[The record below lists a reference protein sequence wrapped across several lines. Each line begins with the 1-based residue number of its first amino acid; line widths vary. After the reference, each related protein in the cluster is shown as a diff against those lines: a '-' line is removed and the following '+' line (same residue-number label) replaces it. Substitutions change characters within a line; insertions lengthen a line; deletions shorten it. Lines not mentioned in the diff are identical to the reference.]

1 MGKASSSKKVARA
14 ASTGGGRTV
23 RGRQPLLYWAVIV
36 LTVVLGTAGV
46 VASRNQRLHSISANG
61 ATPPRAGKDHWHVAY
76 GTYICDHFE
85 PSIPNNNEDPFGIH
99 THGDGII
106 HVHPYVNSA
115 AGKNAVLGQFA
126 KTMHMTLNAGEL
138 HVPARKDYKDGD
150 AACPGKPGRVEVQIF
165 NSLAD
170 TTGHLAKIDPSQ
182 IPLKNGQLLTIAF
195 VPKGTRLPPP
205 PSGPTL
211 NNLSDVARATTTTTA
226 PPVVP
231 LTGTSAPA
239 GATST
244 TGAPPTTTV
253 STTPATT
260 ATTVKH

>member
-1 MGKASSSKKVARA
+1 
-14 ASTGGGRTV
+14 
-23 RGRQPLLYWAVIV
+23 V
-36 LTVVLGTAGV
+36 LTAILGTAGV
-46 VASRNQRLHSISANG
+46 VASRNQRLHGISKQG
-61 ATPPRAGKDHWHVAY
+61 TTPPRAGIDHWHVAY
-76 GTYICDHFE
+76 GIYVCDHFE
-85 PSIPNNNEDPFGIH
+85 PAIPNNNEDPVGIH

-106 HVHPYVNSA
+106 HIHPYANSA

-150 AACPGKPGRVEVQIF
+150 SACPGKPGRVEVQIF

-170 TTGHLAKIDPSQ
+170 TTGHLATVDPSQ
-182 IPLKNGQLLTIAF
+182 IPLINGQLLTIAF
-195 VPKGTRLPPP
+195 VPKGTKLPPT

-211 NNLSDVARATTTTTA
+211 NNLSDVAASTTTTTVGA
-226 PPVVP
+226 PLVP
-231 LTGTSAPA
+231 LTPTPTTTGST
-239 GATST
+239 ATSSTPT
-244 TGAPPTTTV
+244 TGAPPTTTA